1 MILCLY
7 DFWSVIPLILSF
19 PAFFRDSKIFG
30 YTKVVGILSWENF
43 EIEGS
48 FVGYE
53 IAEMVLKYQ
62 ENK

>member
-19 PAFFRDSKIFG
+19 SAFFRDSKIFG
-30 YTKVVGILSWENF
+30 YTKVVGFLSLENF
-43 EIEGS
+43 EVEGS